1 MDVKHIAKLA
11 NLTINDEE
19 EKKFATQF
27 AETLK
32 TINVIN
38 ELDTSTTEPTSQ
50 VTGLKNVTHPDTV
63 NPSRIIKIGRYF
75 KVPAVFD
82 AQ

>member
-1 MDVKHIAKLA
+1 MDVKHVAKLA
-11 NLTINDEE
+11 NLPISDDE

-32 TINVIN
+32 TIDVIN
-38 ELDTSTTEPTSQ
+38 ELDTSHTEPTSQ
-50 VTGLKNVTHPDTV
+50 VTGLKNVTHPDKV
-63 NPSRIIKIGRYF
+63 DPSRIINIGRYF
-75 KVPAVFD
+75 KAPAIFD